1 MGLQFTMPLGMRRGM
16 TTVRHSQLAL
26 TRERALFEDMELE
39 VSHQIGQ
46 AFRDVEFNYG
56 VAQTRFNSWAAS
68 QDEVNAVSSIY
79 EAGRVTL
86 DLLLDAQRRRAL
98 AESGF
103 YRSLADYNR
112 AVMRLHFYKGTLLEY
127 NGVYLAEGPWPG
139 KAHFDALRR
148 ARQRDASLFMNYGF
162 TRPQVISRG
171 QYQQMNGASTGA
183 LIQMP
188 PTGEAGAPAGQPKPL
203 PAPTHEELIPTP
215 AVEPLLP
222 PAAASV
228 PTPLA
233 NSGMQ
238 TVVPAS
244 AIESVPV
251 LPSDSAAGQLPPN
264 PFLQAPTAANP
275 VATSPLTYQPQAY
288 YPLAQPAAEVAD
300 SAWEQR

>member
-1 MGLQFTMPLGMRRGM
+1 MPLGMRRGM

-68 QDEVNAVSSIY
+68 QDEVTAVSAIY
-79 EAGRVTL
+79 EAGRETL
-86 DLLLDAQRRRAL
+86 DVLLDAQRRRAL

-188 PTGEAGAPAGQPKPL
+188 PTGEPAAPAGQPKPL

-222 PAAASV
+222 PASGAAASV

-233 NSGMQ
+233 DSGKQ